1 MDRWPGVVLWTG
13 VGHIKQINF
22 THQPSRRTPTNK
34 DKSTHNFCVS
44 LLWNL
49 GFEVQGYI
57 YIYVYLFVNTENI
70 CFLKWKL
77 MKLSPATASPPVPAP
92 KATPP
97 TTTWWKQQNTNE
109 KATTTTTTIITIFKL
124 TKFKPRDW
132 GPLDSNRANFY
143 ISLPVP
149 PRCSWIR
156 FLPQKLQ
163 PEPRR
168 WEFNH
173 RCLRGC
179 WGRWKFRFDKQ
190 GLSCCELNN
199 FIEGKPSFFWVEKKI
214 FRYNFL
220 NMFWTI
226 ISP

>member
-1 MDRWPGVVLWTG
+1 
-13 VGHIKQINF
+13 
-22 THQPSRRTPTNK
+22 
-34 DKSTHNFCVS
+34 
-44 LLWNL
+44 
-49 GFEVQGYI
+49 
-57 YIYVYLFVNTENI
+57 
-70 CFLKWKL
+70 
-77 MKLSPATASPPVPAP
+77 MKLSPATASPPVPAPAP

-109 KATTTTTTIITIFKL
+109 IATTAAATTTTTTPTTTIITIIKL

-190 GLSCCELNN
+190 GLSWCELNN
-199 FIEGKPSFFWVEKKI
+199 SIEGKPSFVGPKKS
-214 FRYNFL
+214 FRCNFFL
-220 NMFWTI
+220 NMFSI